1 MNTYILINYT
11 ILAVLF
17 TFLLVEGM
25 SAVSFI
31 YDRKSLPV
39 VKRYLDPIWGIVGT
53 FAVFFV
59 VNSEVLYPQILP
71 NIDYLY
77 VFPILLATFLFIA
90 RNVFLVFSEY
100 IWKDSKFSQ
109 LTLARVYSL
118 VTILI
123 FIILLAIFISI
134 ISGTGVNSALTSFS
148 AVSFLSNYY
157 DLLFVLGVVL
167 VVLGMTFVF
176 YKLEKFKVLSP
187 ITSVAGLLL
196 LFFSMKGLG
205 IFFNYI
211 SYTLAVIIVLIS
223 IIYFLTGKMRR
234 ELIFIV
240 LFLSVLSINLLNYGK
255 VFGTHDLQAYL
266 NNSAVSSA
274 GLIVTI
280 IGGTILTGMLLFFLY
295 MYKRPEVKDDYKK
308 DYVLPE
314 NSMDYGDNPQDIEM
328 ANVYI
333 MPKNNKENGKEHK
346 KGKDRKR

>member
-25 SAVSFI
+25 SAVSLI
-31 YDRKSLPV
+31 YDRKSLPA

-90 RNVFLVFSEY
+90 RNVSLVFSEY

-109 LTLARVYSL
+109 LTLARIYSL

-123 FIILLAIFISI
+123 FVILLTIFISI

-157 DLLFVLGVVL
+157 DLLFILGVVL
-167 VVLGMTFVF
+167 VVFGMTFVF
-176 YKLEKFKVLSP
+176 YKLERLKALSP
-187 ITSVAGLLL
+187 VTSAAGLLL
-196 LFFSMKGLG
+196 LFFSMRGLG

-211 SYTLAVIIVLIS
+211 SYMLAVIIVLIS

-240 LFLSVLSINLLNYGK
+240 FFLSVLSINLLNYGK

-274 GLIVTI
+274 SFIVTI
-280 IGGTILTGMLLFFLY
+280 IGGFILTGMLL
-295 MYKRPEVKDDYKK
+295 
-308 DYVLPE
+308 
-314 NSMDYGDNPQDIEM
+314 
-328 ANVYI
+328 
-333 MPKNNKENGKEHK
+333 
-346 KGKDRKR
+346 